1 MPYGSYST
9 AKRRSSTKCDAIV
22 SSNAMSRRL
31 SSFRSPRALWRILS
45 RYVSTNARWRRDA
58 ASLGPISAA
67 SAEWSPSKSPAS
79 RSSRETVGRR
89 NSQLR
94 WCSRSVAVHRGGNVG
109 LVAGRVGQ
117 RPPGGR
123 ELVSHHAA
131 ARGERRRDAR
141 LRLFVGHPYRDVDR
155 ATAVP
160 TRLTHSLEPE
170 RRSTTVRID
179 EVFVGAV
186 ATRLIPEHGAPERHH
201 LGGNGRA
208 RDDEQALKRR
218 RVGGETKRPGDC
230 GDLAGELDVTPGHPG
245 VVVADRE
252 HANGHTVMPH
262 VNVGALFLDARQL
275 ADRLHE
281 PGACCERTAPE
292 VRARAVAEHAP
303 ILDAFRLTELLR
315 ADPVVHADLL
325 VTEQCSWSGG
335 RSNVGCRHGCG
346 WLKNA
351 PSWKRSRR
359 AGATAPTAFR

>member
-79 RSSRETVGRR
+79 RSSRGTVGRR

-94 WCSRSVAVHRGGNVG
+94 WCSRSVAVHRGGDVG

-179 EVFVGAV
+179 EVFVGA
-186 ATRLIPEHGAPERHH
+186 
-201 LGGNGRA
+201 
-208 RDDEQALKRR
+208 
-218 RVGGETKRPGDC
+218 
-230 GDLAGELDVTPGHPG
+230 
-245 VVVADRE
+245 
-252 HANGHTVMPH
+252 
-262 VNVGALFLDARQL
+262 LFLDARQL

-325 VTEQCSWSGG
+325 VTEQCSWSSGFAAM
-335 RSNVGCRHGCG
+335 SDTALV
-346 WLKNA
+346 
-351 PSWKRSRR
+351 SEV
-359 AGATAPTAFR
+359 AGLTLQGASVAAFGVT